1 MWMNWRWLCWN
12 LFLAIIPVVA
22 GWLFAAGL
30 RSARRKHGGVRQ
42 YPSTWPGL
50 MLSALIWFFFL
61 PNTCYLLTEWRHF
74 LFDSGPVMLRM
85 EVAENPLLKL
95 VVAEQGL
102 FFVTYSALGVLCY
115 ALSIRF
121 VAQAM
126 RQNHISLLLFAA
138 PFYLLMSLGVYMG
151 LIVRLNSWDIVT
163 RPAHV
168 WNVAQHALF
177 SPTLLTV
184 IIAFAFLLWALYE
197 IVDIWLDGVEWRL
210 NRAWQRFNPPA
221 STIPEAM

>member
-30 RSARRKHGGVRQ
+30 KSVRQ
-42 YPSTWPGL
+42 NVGNIRQNPAAWPGL
-50 MLSALIWFFFL
+50 IVSALVWFFFL

-74 LFDSGPVMLRM
+74 LFDSGPVSLRQ
-85 EVAENPLLKL
+85 EVAENPILKL

-115 ALSIRF
+115 ALSIRL
-121 VAQAM
+121 VAQAL
-126 RQNHISLLLFAA
+126 RQNRVSLLPLAA

-151 LIVRLNSWDIVT
+151 LIVRLNSWDIVS
-163 RPAHV
+163 RPGHV
-168 WNVAQHALF
+168 WRVASHALF
-177 SPTLLTV
+177 SPTLLAI

-210 NRAWQRFNPPA
+210 HRAWQRLHPA
-221 STIPEAM
+221 APKITE

>member
-22 GWLFAAGL
+22 GGLFANGL
-30 RSARRKHGGVRQ
+30 INARRKYGEWRQ
-42 YPSTWPGL
+42 HPAAWPGL
-50 MLSALIWFFFL
+50 ILPALVWFFFL

-74 LFDSGPVMLRM
+74 LFDAGPVALRQ
-85 EVAENPLLKL
+85 EVAEIPILKL
-95 VVAEQGL
+95 IVAEQGL

-115 ALSIRF
+115 ALSIRL
-121 VAQAM
+121 VAQAL
-126 RQNHISLLLFAA
+126 RQNRVSLLPLAA

-151 LIVRLNSWDIVT
+151 LIVRLNSWDIIT
-163 RPAHV
+163 RPGYV
-168 WNVAQHALF
+168 GSVALHALF
-177 SPTLLTV
+177 SPTLLAI

-210 NRAWQRFNPPA
+210 QRTWQRVRRSARTPA
-221 STIPEAM
+221 ETE